1 VTAPAAP
8 PPAAPLPSAAPLAV
22 TGLTVAY
29 GSGQGRRARWNPAVT
44 DVSLELPPGGYLGVV
59 GESGCGKS
67 TLVHAVLGLLPAG
80 ARVTGGSILVAG
92 QEIIGLGDK
101 QLRPLRWRTAS
112 VVLQSGMNALN
123 PLLTVRRQFRD
134 LYKAHGLPVRDADGR
149 CAALLER
156 VQVPAARAASY
167 PHQLSGGMRQRVCIA
182 LALALDPHLVILD
195 EPTTALDVIV
205 QRGIF
210 DLIDELRGERG
221 FAVLLVSH
229 DLALVQERADRVAVM
244 YAGRV
249 VESRPAAALAATA
262 AHPYTRGLLAAAPR
276 LGERRGVADVI
287 PGAPPQLGAL
297 PPGCAFHPRCP
308 RRGPECDQQVPPLTA
323 DHDGALACFHP
334 VTPPGPVPTAA
345 ATEGERSA

>member
-1 VTAPAAP
+1 VTAPA
-8 PPAAPLPSAAPLAV
+8 PAATPAAVPLAV
-22 TGLTVAY
+22 SGLTVAY
-29 GSGQGRRARWNPAVT
+29 GSGQGRRARWNPALQ

-67 TLVHAVLGLLPAG
+67 TLVHAVLGLLPVG
-80 ARVTGGSILVAG
+80 ARVTGGSIRVGG
-92 QEIIGLGDK
+92 QDVVGLGDK
-101 QLRPLRWRTAS
+101 ELRPLRWRAAS

-123 PLLTVRRQFRD
+123 PLLSVRRQFRD
-134 LYKAHGLPVRDADGR
+134 LYKAHGLPVRDAYPR

-156 VQVPAARAASY
+156 VQVPASRATAY

-249 VESRPAAALAATA
+249 VESRPAAGLLHSAG
-262 AHPYTRGLLAAAPR
+262 HPYTRGLLAAAPQ
-276 LGERRGVADVI
+276 LGERRGAVDVI

-308 RRGPECDQQVPPLTA
+308 RRGPECDQQVPELTA
-323 DHDGALACFHP
+323 AGDGALACFHP
-334 VTPPGPVPTAA
+334 VTPPGPGATATA
-345 ATEGERSA
+345 SEGERSA